1 MTIFSRIKAD
11 AQARPATAR
20 SIETHL
26 RAEIA
31 QGRVPAGTRLPPIRE
46 AAWQLGCAPATV
58 ARAYRSLVVAGLAH
72 GEVGRGTFVGATD
85 RRVSFPPGAS
95 AQTGADAGVIDF
107 AVNGFQMHDAAPLV
121 SAALERATARLSA
134 GAIPAGY
141 TASAGRAEDREAAAQ
156 YLAQWR
162 PGLDARE
169 VVLTHGAQS
178 ALSAA
183 FQAFAARGGAIACDA
198 VTYPGVI
205 GAAVALGIPLHPV
218 AGDEEGMRPDAL
230 EAVCRRH
237 PVSLLVVMPDLQNPT
252 GISMTQARRAD
263 LAAVAAHQG
272 LTIVEDQIYG
282 FLMPDAPA
290 GFSRLVP
297 ERTVLVS
304 GLSKSVA
311 PVLRVGFA
319 AGPVE
324 RIRHIEAV
332 LNATSL
338 MVSPLLADAASWVLE
353 QPELSER
360 AALLRAGIARRADYC
375 HARLLGLDRERLA
388 GGIAWLPVPDSWTA
402 DGFAAEAASL
412 GVRVSPARHF
422 CVEPRNAPQ
431 AVRLCLA
438 NVAQDARYEEGID
451 RLAALLAQAPRTSSI
466 MP

>member
-1 MTIFSRIKAD
+1 MTIFAQIKAD
-11 AQARPATAR
+11 PQARPATAR

-26 RAEIA
+26 RTGITD
-31 QGRVPAGTRLPPIRE
+31 GRVPAGTRLPPIRE

-58 ARAYRSLVVAGLAH
+58 ARAYRALVVAGLAH

-85 RRVSFPPGAS
+85 RRVSFPPDAS
-95 AQTGADAGVIDF
+95 AGTGPDAGVIDF

-121 SAALERATARLSA
+121 SAALERAAARLSA
-134 GAIPAGY
+134 GTIPAGY
-141 TASAGRAEDREAAAQ
+141 TASAGRAEDREAAAA

-178 ALSAA
+178 ALSAV

-218 AGDEEGMRPDAL
+218 AGDEEGMHPDAL

-237 PVSLLVVMPDLQNPT
+237 PVSLLVVMPDVQNPT
-252 GISMTQARRAD
+252 GISMPQARRAD
-263 LAAVAAHQG
+263 LAAVAERQD
-272 LTIVEDQIYG
+272 LTVVEDRIYG
-282 FLMPDAPA
+282 FLVPQDPA
-290 GFSRLVP
+290 GFSGLVP
-297 ERTVLVS
+297 DRTVLVH
-304 GLSKSVA
+304 GLSKCVA

-319 AGPVE
+319 AGPAE
-324 RIRHIEAV
+324 KIRHIEAV
-332 LNATSL
+332 LNASSL

-353 QPELSER
+353 QPLLSER
-360 AALLRAGIARRADYC
+360 TALLRAGIVRRADYC
-375 HARLLGLDRERLA
+375 RARLPGLDAERLV
-388 GGIAWLPVPDSWTA
+388 GGIAWLPVPDTWTA
-402 DGFAAEAASL
+402 DGFAAEAASR

-438 NVAQDARYEEGID
+438 NVAQDTRYQEGID
-451 RLAALLAQAPRTSSI
+451 RLATLLAQAPHPSSI
-466 MP
+466 VP